1 MPAERRFLAIDDD
14 AAFLL
19 VLGAMM
25 QDLGYRPPLTAG
37 SGAEGLKLLGDPA
50 TAVDCVLLDIQ
61 MPGMDGIEACRRIR
75 ALRHHRETPIVMVT
89 TMKSRH
95 YVENAFDAG
104 ATDYLTKPLDRI
116 ELGARLGMIERLL
129 SERVRARSLQAEVS
143 SIANSPWLQFEFDDP
158 VELRDCDTVIDYQAL
173 ENYLLTLSRLR
184 LFSSAVVGFRVLGAS
199 RAFARLDRLAY
210 LDYLCDVGD
219 AIAAALKQYRYK
231 LAHAGSGMFVAILD
245 RSQGIDPAEIEVAIA
260 QQVSA
265 YEGLYEPLGVKLPV
279 VKVGPVEKTSVFM
292 VSSAQRLIERAIQR
306 ASTTEHL

>member
-1 MPAERRFLAIDDD
+1 MPVKRKFLAIDDD

-19 VLGAMM
+19 LLGGMM
-25 QDLGYRPPLTAG
+25 QALGYRPPVTAG
-37 SGAEGLKLLGDPA
+37 SASEGLEILADPA
-50 TAVDCVLLDIQ
+50 SGIDCVLLDIQ

-75 ALRHHRETPIVMVT
+75 AMRHHRETPIVMVT

-95 YVENAFDAG
+95 YVEGAFDAG

-143 SIANSPWLQFEFDDP
+143 SMANSPWLQFEFDDP
-158 VELRDCDTVIDYQAL
+158 VELRDCDTVIAYHAL

-184 LFSSAVVGFRVLGAS
+184 LFSFAAVGFRVLGAS

-219 AIAAALKQYRYK
+219 AIAAALKRYHYK
-231 LAHAGSGMFVAILD
+231 LAHAGGGMFVAVLD
-245 RSQGIDPAEIEVAIA
+245 RSQGIDPDEIELAIA

-265 YEGLYEPLGVKLPV
+265 YEGLYGPLGVALPV
-279 VKVGPVEKTSVFM
+279 VKVGPVERNSVFM
-292 VSSAQRLIERAIQR
+292 AGSAQRLIERAIQR
-306 ASTTEHL
+306 ASTTGQF